1 MYLIN
6 LFIVY
11 NTHNPVIFHLSGIEI
26 FFLVIFA
33 MMYFIGIIPARYD
46 STRFPG
52 KPLAMIDGMTMIQRV
67 YMQSEKALLLNDIY
81 VATDD
86 ERIYK
91 HVTGFGGKC
100 LMTSPNHK
108 TGTERCHEAFHLI
121 EPAYPENETVIIN
134 IQGDEP
140 YIQPRQIIEVADCFS
155 DINTGI
161 ATLKKQISDSD
172 DINNPNI
179 VKVVTDNKGY
189 AMYFSRS
196 PIPYIRD
203 HSTNTY
209 HYFKHVGIYAYR
221 AGVLDQVV
229 AFQPEPCE
237 NAESLEQ
244 LRWLENGLTIKVAVT
259 EFDNISVD
267 TPEDLFKFVS

>member
-1 MYLIN
+1 
-6 LFIVY
+6 
-11 NTHNPVIFHLSGIEI
+11 
-26 FFLVIFA
+26 
-33 MMYFIGIIPARYD
+33 MMYYIGIIPARYA

-52 KPLAMIDGMTMIQRV
+52 KPLAMINGMTMIQRV
-67 YMQSEKALLLNDIY
+67 YRQSEKALLLNDIY

-100 LMTSPNHK
+100 LMTSSGHK
-108 TGTERCHEAFHLI
+108 TGTERCHEAYHLI
-121 EPAYPENETVIIN
+121 EPAYPESETIIIN

-140 YIQPRQIIEVADCFS
+140 YIEARQINEVTDCFS
-155 DINTGI
+155 DFKTGI
-161 ATLKKQISDSD
+161 ATLKKQISDLA

-179 VKVVTDNKGY
+179 VKVVTDNEGY

-203 HSTNTY
+203 HSNNPSPC
-209 HYFKHVGIYAYR
+209 FKHIGIYAYR
-221 AGVLDQVV
+221 AGVLDQIV
-229 AFQPEPCE
+229 AFHPEPCE
-237 NAESLEQ
+237 NAEFLEQ
-244 LRWLENGLTIKVAVT
+244 LRWLENGLSIKVAVT